1 MKSCIKNRI
10 FFLYVILISFFSSSR
25 FEIFKEVI
33 YICVFVALVL
43 CLYFIKNRYVAYGLS
58 VILLAGY
65 SVYNINLALFM
76 IPVFLLI
83 VVHRYYIEKINALKE
98 KKKHKSEMNHIWLH
112 LLIALGVAE
121 AIYAAV
127 SFYGS
132 DYHTFIGTTD
142 TAVIVA
148 EALIAVFAL
157 GAFSETV
164 KSKARHICKV
174 NNSDYVTLIF
184 INFIGVFLFGVAL
197 FLNYVT
203 PSKTLVN
210 ISIVCLPWAV
220 WLAVMVYEKNPVTE
234 AIFIVVEEKLKKISE
249 RCIKEK

>member
-1 MKSCIKNRI
+1 M
-10 FFLYVILISFFSSSR
+10 ISFFSSSR

-83 VVHRYYIEKINALKE
+83 VVHRYYIEKINAPKGE
-98 KKKHKSEMNHIWLH
+98 KKNKSEVNHIWLH

-132 DYHTFIGTTD
+132 DYHTFFGITD
-142 TAVIVA
+142 MVIIVA
-148 EALIAVFAL
+148 EVLISVFVL
-157 GAFSETV
+157 GAFSKTV
-164 KSKARHICKV
+164 KSKVRQISKI
-174 NNSDYVTLIF
+174 NNSDYATLIL
-184 INFIGVFLFGVAL
+184 INFISVFLFGVAL

-210 ISIVCLPWAV
+210 ISTVCFPWAV
-220 WLAVMVYEKNPVTE
+220 WLAIMVYEKNPVTE